1 MKKKSYVGVTGF
13 MSPKEVTETLKDIDL
28 KKADRLLMIG
38 VLASSKTIQGIS
50 NKWPNRY
57 PPLGE
62 IKNIFQENENC
73 LNLVHYN
80 TKQPEDLLAQLVQI
94 TDEVGPV
101 LHGFQLNIAWP
112 DPKTL
117 EKYHNLCPGK
127 TIVLQIGGHA
137 FEIVENESTYLAR
150 KVKDYLGL
158 IDYVLLD
165 PSGGLGQ
172 PFNPVS
178 IKNYLYELQKYENGL
193 GVGTAGGLS
202 PTTLHLLEP
211 LIKDYPDI
219 SIDAEGRLRTKE
231 DQLDVVITREY
242 IQKSLN
248 MFEKKSLESMGTGNY
263 TPGES

>member
-1 MKKKSYVGVTGF
+1 MRETKISTMKKKSYVGVTGF
-13 MSPKEVTETLKDIDL
+13 MSPKEVIDTLKDIDF
-28 KKADRLLMIG
+28 KKAHRLLMVG

-80 TKQPEDLLAQLVQI
+80 TKQPEGLLAQLVQI

-137 FEIVENESTYLAR
+137 FEQVGNNPSKLSIKLNEYQE
-150 KVKDYLGL
+150 V

-172 PFNPVS
+172 PFDPD
-178 IKNYLYELQKYENGL
+178 KAKQYLEKLTRYEYQFGL
-193 GVGTAGGLS
+193 GVAGGLS
-202 PTTLHLLEP
+202 PSTLHLLEP
-211 LIKDYPDI
+211 LLKDYPNI
-219 SIDAEGRLRTKE
+219 SIDAEGRLRTQE
-231 DQLDVVITREY
+231 DNLDVEITRDY
-242 IQKSLN
+242 IR
-248 MFEKKSLESMGTGNY
+248 KSLELFSVPT
-263 TPGES
+263 